1 MCRSFFLF
9 ILLSYSLTFFGQT
22 LSGNQLLEKAIAYH
36 DPDTNW
42 TAFNGTLN
50 VTMETPKSSNRDSE
64 IKINLP
70 EEYFYVKAKHD
81 TITTEYILNREECL
95 IRLNGLSKISEEQL
109 KTHRLSCERANMYK
123 NYYTYLY
130 GLPMKLKDPG
140 TNIHDTVERKLF
152 KGKEYLILKVTYDEG
167 VGSDVWYFYFDT
179 NTYAMEIYQF
189 FKTDEFGKMK
199 QDSGE
204 YILLSGEELINGIKM
219 PKTRAWYYN
228 KDDKYLGTDILNK

>member
-1 MCRSFFLF
+1 MRTSIIALLLF
-9 ILLSYSLTFFGQT
+9 IGFTVNSQTTTGKELLD
-22 LSGNQLLEKAIAYH
+22 KAISYH
-36 DPDTNW
+36 DPNNTW
-42 TAFNGTLN
+42 SSFEGTLN

-64 IKINLP
+64 IQINLP

-81 TITTEYILNREECL
+81 TITTEYTINKQECL
-95 IRLNGLSKISEEQL
+95 IRLNGLSELSEEQL

-140 TNIHDTVERKLF
+140 TNIHETVELKNF
-152 KGKEYLILKVTYDEG
+152 KGKDYLVLKATYDEG
-167 VGSDVWYFYFDT
+167 VGSDVWYFYFNT
-179 NTYAMEIYQF
+179 ETYAMEIYQF
-189 FKTDEFGKMK
+189 FKTDDSGNIKP
-199 QDSGE
+199 DSGE
-204 YILLSGEELINGIKM
+204 YILLTEEETINGIKM